1 MLKLG
6 YTVDIGPSWI
16 PVDLTTAGA
25 TGLRACLK
33 NAQSVI
39 FVVSLAAAGSGT
51 EDVVLTFKEHTASS
65 GGTSTNLGN
74 LAGGNANGVAVWWIK
89 SATTLA
95 GTEPWVKQ
103 TGNISSNGAVVTIPG
118 ATYAAKQV
126 IAAFQFNTKD
136 LDDGYDYISCSV
148 ADPGSVSRLGTCQTL
163 LTDLV
168 TRRDP
173 ANMPPTLL

>member
-6 YTVDIGPSWI
+6 YTVDVGPLWA

-33 NAQSVI
+33 NAQSCI
-39 FVVSLAAAGSGT
+39 FVVPVAVAASGT
-51 EDVVLTFKEHTASS
+51 EDLVFTAKEHTALS
-65 GGTSTNLGN
+65 GGTTTNLG
-74 LAGGNANGVAVWWIK
+74 AGTNANGITTYWVK

-95 GTEPWVKQ
+95 GTETWVK
-103 TGNISSNGAVVTIPG
+103 VTQAASATVTLAG
-118 ATYAAKQV
+118 ATYAAKQLILAV
-126 IAAFQFNTKD
+126 QINTKD
-136 LDDGYDYISCSV
+136 LDEGYDYVSLSV
-148 ADPGSVSRLGTCQTL
+148 ADPGSVSRLGAALTL

-173 ANMPPTLL
+173 ANMPATLV